1 MIASTSKNASSTVR
15 PRVKVWLESIGESV
29 LCRGLCDIL
38 RAVEETG
45 SIKSAASKIGRSYRF
60 VWSRIK
66 EAEEAFGSTL
76 VESRI
81 GGREANRS
89 GLSPLAQELLKDFDD
104 FCQQVYELADGPF
117 AKKLQSTLRQH
128 GRKT

>member
-1 MIASTSKNASSTVR
+1 MIASTNKNASSTVR
-15 PRVKVWLESIGESV
+15 PRVKVWLESNGESV

-66 EAEEAFGSTL
+66 TAEEAFGATL
-76 VESRI
+76 VETRI

-104 FCQQVYELADGPF
+104 FCQQVYELADGPL
-117 AKKLQSTLRQH
+117 ARKLQSTLRQH
-128 GRKT
+128 RRKT